1 MTEDTRRFVER
12 TRTLH
17 TALVNRS
24 VAGMEF
30 QARLQPTQE
39 SKVAF
44 QASSIKPPYD
54 AGSVSDGIY
63 TSAIARMYFW
73 ITLGLVVTAA
83 TAWFAYQ
90 LDVLEDVGLL
100 GYLVIVAVAIGLLFI
115 LHFSVQRL
123 PSPITAS
130 LYLVFTAV
138 EGVTVSY
145 IFGAYTNETIVLA
158 FGLTA
163 GLFAA
168 MSVIGF
174 TTKRD
179 LSKWGPILLF
189 GLLGIVI
196 VSLINIFVGSGLLS
210 WVVTIVALPLF
221 LGLVIWETKEVKE
234 EAQEAAAIG
243 DAKAAWSI
251 GIIGAVG
258 LYLSFLNIFLIL
270 LRLLDWF
277 NGD

>member
-1 MTEDTRRFVER
+1 
-12 TRTLH
+12 
-17 TALVNRS
+17 
-24 VAGMEF
+24 MEF
-30 QARLQPTQE
+30 QACLQPTQE

-44 QASSIKPPYD
+44 QASSINPPYD
-54 AGSVSDGIY
+54 AGAISDRIY
-63 TSAIARMYFW
+63 TSAIARMYLW

-83 TAWFAYQ
+83 AAWFAYQ
-90 LDVLEDVGLL
+90 LDVLEDVGLW

-123 PSPITAS
+123 PSPITAA
-130 LYLVFTAV
+130 LYLAFTAV
-138 EGVTVSY
+138 EGVAVSY

-158 FGLTA
+158 FGVAA

-243 DAKAAWSI
+243 DTKAAWSI